1 MYRSGAS
8 LILIIAAMLPGTTE
22 ACACPVDPLEELVPR
37 LGVLFEGQ
45 VDNAPSR
52 VVGSAPD
59 GPRDLYRFTVGR
71 VWKGDV
77 GPNFV
82 VAYPPLQGAN
92 CGLAL
97 KPGDKIVVG
106 AYLVR
111 DQPAQGNSCTYM
123 NLNEPPRDITRAL
136 GAPKRDHRR

>member
-1 MYRSGAS
+1 MHRAGAS
-8 LILIIAAMLPGTTE
+8 LILIIAAMLPNAAE
-22 ACACPVDPLEELVPR
+22 ACACPVNPLEELVPR

-45 VDNAPSR
+45 VDGAPSR
-52 VVGSAPD
+52 VVGSAAD

-77 GPNFV
+77 GPSFV

-97 KPGDKIVVG
+97 KSGDKIVVG

-111 DQPAQGNSCTYM
+111 DQPAQGNGCTYM
-123 NLNEPPRDITRAL
+123 NLNQPSLDITREL
-136 GAPKRDHRR
+136 GVPKREHRR